1 MNNNKKLNIF
11 CIFLAFFI
19 CCILIYIL
27 YSQIEEHYLQNDDKL
42 DDLKTKIEPLFD
54 NKIEPFNGSLTK
66 LNNRNIL
73 EEINLYKG
81 KKSYT
86 INKQKIFL
94 CLKNEKDEYYND
106 NMLLYVLIHEIAH
119 VICDEIGHTDKFHQ
133 IFKEL
138 LDRAIKLNIYNPS
151 IPIIYNYCN
160 YNKNDD
166 IDD

>member
-1 MNNNKKLNIF
+1 MNKKKLNII

-19 CCILIYIL
+19 CIILIYLL

-42 DDLKTKIEPLFD
+42 IELKNKIKPLFD
-54 NKIEPFNGSLTK
+54 NTIEPFNGNLKT
-66 LNNRNIL
+66 LNDRNIL
-73 EEINLYKG
+73 DEIYLYKG

-119 VICDEIGHTDKFHQ
+119 VICDEIGHTEKFHQ

-138 LDRAIKLNIYNPS
+138 LDRAVKLKIYNPS

-160 YNKNDD
+160 HNKEDEEE
-166 IDD
+166 